1 MLFTFGRLPGPA
13 PGPPGPSRCDV
24 GQPVPAPAAANT
36 RPERAQ
42 PVMTLPC
49 ERHALA
55 PGENADVRG
64 RLAGEVFSDVRRT
77 RRPSS
82 PAPGIRC
89 RRAWR

>member
-1 MLFTFGRLPGPA
+1 MLFTFGARRARRPARLARAAGMSGSRCRPPRRRTPA
-13 PGPPGPSRCDV
+13 PSARSR
-24 GQPVPAPAAANT
+24 
-36 RPERAQ
+36 
-42 PVMTLPC
+42 VMTLPY
-49 ERHALA
+49 ERYALA
-55 PGENADVRG
+55 PGENADVLD